1 MMNNILKLYR
11 LFEDGGKLLTEM
23 SLPFMLEKD
32 HTLFKDGDYEIWLS
46 AFTYNADRMGGAPS
60 ITATV
65 KSFQCLDNLWGN
77 NVYVEFRGERYFVMN
92 TPSSSK
98 DNDDERY
105 SHDVGFLAEREVL
118 NHVYFIDAV
127 QGESTVDI
135 YKSNTT
141 KVQFMG
147 NIQEFVGR
155 LNACLSYQKLDYK
168 AVIDEGITSED
179 MLVSFED
186 KYILEAL
193 QEIFNVYKIPY
204 YFVGKTIHIGY
215 TENTITKIFKYGFNE
230 ALLSINKENANYAII
245 NKIKGTGSSDNI
257 PYYYPNESDDRQA
270 IEASGKKWITP
281 MTNLM
286 PSIYR
291 ESEGAEQFYEAKNNT
306 YLIPE
311 SEEYYE
317 FENECSEKNQKQG
330 TTTFE
335 DIKPTIKEM
344 TNAEGLRMDM
354 FSAFA
359 YDMLDSDEVDENGDY
374 VHPYFFA
381 KLRKFDGEFGFNL
394 FDQAIEDETMQI
406 SMTSGVC
413 GGCTFEIGVGEDKQK
428 NLVQVDEDGVLLRD
442 DDGNVLWQNQVPQDR
457 QNDTKKY
464 EVWIAL
470 KKDNSTYGMVMPND
484 RSNLKPSIDD
494 TFVILNID
502 MPLQYVLNAE
512 KKLEESLIK
521 HMWMNNVEKFTFS
534 IKFSRIFFAENPDI
548 LSQLNE
554 NSRITIEY
562 NGIQHTLYVD
572 NFSYKLSEGDS
583 LPEIEVNLVDTL
595 NVGTNSLQTQLDSVK
610 QDILTS
616 LGGGGDILKAGLK
629 YFIRKDVNDTAK
641 GKISFVKGID
651 TTDYVANTSGACIL
665 KDSEGK
671 WLTEA
676 DNATFRGLM
685 YVGGDAT
692 VKGTLAV
699 EKDITAQGNA
709 SIAGSVSANTLE
721 TKGNAHVMGTLT
733 VDGGAQITDGI
744 RTDSVTVTNFEEGV
758 SEKHTSITPTDVET
772 QNLSSVNAQIN
783 IINNDNVS
791 DAFHG
796 NNGDFRGYLG
806 SRLFAEG
813 LTGYGWRIDE
823 HGDAWMGGLRLREFL
838 EVPEL
843 RYNRITVVTGEQWL
857 SKGGGIIESV
867 DESANTFVLK
877 LEDGEFASI
886 AKDDICKGIYN
897 FSGGFKTAYFKIVSL
912 GADGKTVTYELREG
926 TDVHPQP
933 FMHFVAYG
941 NFTDADRQGS
951 AYATTNYYRF
961 LKNVDDWDITA
972 KNIAMQFGD
981 LTNLKTE
988 YDIDMTGYSAYLQ
1001 NVYLTGLI
1009 KQLSGSGEECVV
1021 PAWRGEWQS
1030 GTVYYPNDLVKHN
1043 GSTWLCVNRTSSEP
1057 SKSNADWEVYVE
1069 KGDSGDAGTGT
1080 GIESITNFY
1089 AVSSSNTIVPS
1100 SWTTE
1105 VPEMTATLRYLWN
1118 YERIAYTDGRVTE
1131 TERRVIGVY
1140 GDRGNT
1146 GVGIESITEYYLATS
1161 QGSGVTTSTAG
1172 WTEEVQTITNGK
1184 KYLWNYEVVLYT
1196 DGSNYTSTP
1205 VIIGVY
1211 GDKGDDGV
1219 AGAMIRMRGEWA
1231 QNTQYVNN
1239 SDFRDVVLYDSHYKI
1254 CRQTHNSGTYF
1265 NSSYWD
1271 EFNEFINVATSVL
1284 LADTG
1289 YIKILG
1295 AGRLF
1300 VGRTDTNYGW
1310 EMTQGYIKHT
1320 SSGLELTYDGKLKS
1334 PDGLSLIVGNETLD
1348 DYTNGIALSA
1358 TEEKFNE
1365 VTGEVESLSAK
1376 ITLQDGK
1383 IESATQSITETN
1395 SRIDGIDSDIDGIN
1409 TEINTLNTSITQ
1421 QNGKISLI
1429 TEDITEIQG
1438 SIDGVNSE
1446 ISSLKS
1452 SLTLQGGEIT
1462 ALTESVSNLGTSVGE
1477 LQVTTDNISLKV
1489 SHLWPDNIFPDGDFE
1504 MGGKANQNV
1513 SNCTPTIDT
1522 AEVMFGSNSLKL
1534 ACQTTSNSWIYLGRG
1549 QVPVTAGNTYT
1560 IIFWLKGTASF
1571 TELGGACG
1579 AFFSKDDQLNLA
1591 GFTAFQPQITTSW
1604 TRLAY
1609 AVTAPAESK
1618 YLSLRLGVTGQS
1630 VARTLYFD
1638 GIMVFEGDLTAS
1650 PPDTFISGE
1659 NNKLLATGIDIY
1671 NNKIT
1676 VTADQFTVQNN
1687 EGETTAKVNADGV
1700 LETNGGIFRGLIK
1713 RTSIKIDRYNGN
1725 DYVKEGTFLG
1735 DTIKYVDIL
1744 DLGGFAVRYTGDFPS
1759 LGDYWQNVQLYFAG
1773 YGGTNGD
1780 NFGDTDTNDKLIELC
1795 GLLGTTAVFVNLSQW
1810 ATDIGFIDNTGTLQS
1825 RSLPSNGV
1833 AIGELKVSKDTD
1845 GSVIVY
1851 WDINIYQI

>member
-1 MMNNILKLYR
+1 M
-11 LFEDGGKLLTEM
+11 FEDGGKLLTEM
-23 SLPFMLEKD
+23 SLPFMLENGKTFKLEKD

-77 NVYVEFRGERYFVMN
+77 NVYVEFRGEKYFVMN

-98 DNDDERY
+98 DNEDERY
-105 SHDVGFLAEREVL
+105 SHEVEFLAEREVL

-168 AVIDEGITSED
+168 AVIDDGITSED

-193 QEIFNVYKIPY
+193 QEIFNVYEIPY

-257 PYYYPNESDDRQA
+257 PYYYPNESDDRDA

-317 FENECSEKNQKQG
+317 FENEYSEKNQKQG

-359 YDMLDSDEVDENGDY
+359 YDLLDSDEVDENGDY

-381 KLRKFDGEFGFNL
+381 KLRKFDGEYGFNL
-394 FDQAIEDETMQI
+394 FDHAIEDETMQI

-413 GGCTFEIGVGEDKQK
+413 GGCTFEIGVGEDTQK
-428 NLVQVDEDGVLLRD
+428 NIVQVDENGVLLRD

-457 QNDTKKY
+457 QNDTKNY

-470 KKDNSTYGMVMPND
+470 KKDNSTYGMVMPNV
-484 RSNLKPSIDD
+484 RSNLQPTIDD

-521 HMWMNNVEKFTFS
+521 HMWTNNVEKFTFS

-616 LGGGGDILKAGLK
+616 LGGGGDILKTGLK

-641 GKISFVKGID
+641 GKISFTKGLD
-651 TTDYVANTSGACIL
+651 TTDYVENTSGASL
-665 KDSEGK
+665 QKDSESK
-671 WLTEA
+671 WKLETDKVHA
-676 DNATFRGLM
+676 RNGLQ
-685 YVGGDAT
+685 VEGGAVITNGIESD
-692 VKGTLAV
+692 TL
-699 EKDITAQGNA
+699 DLSGNA
-709 SIAGSVSANTLE
+709 F
-721 TKGNAHVMGTLT
+721 
-733 VDGGAQITDGI
+733 VDGKLNVNNGADIKNGT
-744 RTDSVTVTNFEEGV
+744 TTSEVTVTNYG
-758 SEKHTSITPTDVET
+758 SGIDEKHTSITPTDVET

-783 IINNDNVS
+783 VLNNDGTS
-791 DAFHG
+791 DSFHG
-796 NNGDFRGYLG
+796 NNGDFKGYLG

-813 LTGYGWRIDE
+813 LAGYGWRIDSN
-823 HGDAWMGGLRLREFL
+823 GDAWMGGLRLREFL

-867 DESANTFVLK
+867 DESSNAFVLK

-886 AKDDICKGIYN
+886 ATDDICKGIYN
-897 FSGGFKTAYFKIVSL
+897 FDGGFKTAYFKIVSL
-912 GADGKTVTYELREG
+912 DTDGKTVTYKLREG

-951 AYATTNYYRF
+951 AYATTNYYRY

-972 KNIAMQFGD
+972 ENIAMQFGD

-1043 GSTWLCVNRTSSEP
+1043 GSTWLCVKQTSTEP
-1057 SKSNADWEVYVE
+1057 AKSNTDWEVYVE
-1069 KGDSGDAGTGT
+1069 KGDSGDAGTGV
-1080 GIESITNFY
+1080 GIESITNYY
-1089 AVSSSNTIVPS
+1089 AVSDSNRIPPTDWV
-1100 SWTTE
+1100 TT
-1105 VPEMTATLRYLWN
+1105 VPEMTEEQRYLWN
-1118 YERIAYTDGRVTE
+1118 YEVVAYTDGKTTE
-1131 TERRVIGVY
+1131 TEKHVIGVY
-1140 GDRGNT
+1140 GNS
-1146 GVGIESITEYYLATS
+1146 GIDGISIASITEYYLATS
-1161 QGSGVTTSTAG
+1161 QNSGITADTEG
-1172 WTEEVQTITNGK
+1172 WTTEVQTITNDK
-1184 KYLWNYEVVLYT
+1184 KYLWNYSVILYT
-1196 DGSNYTSTP
+1196 DGSNYISKP
-1205 VIIGVY
+1205 IIIGVY

-1219 AGAMIRMRGEWA
+1219 AGAMIRMRGEWTK
-1231 QNTQYVNN
+1231 NTEYVNN
-1239 SDFRDVVLYDSHYKI
+1239 SQFRDVVLYNAEYKI
-1254 CRQTHNSGTYF
+1254 CRQSHNSGTSF
-1265 NSSYWD
+1265 NASYWD
-1271 EFNEFINVATSVL
+1271 AFNEFINVATSVL

-1300 VGRTDTNYGW
+1300 VGQTDNNYGW

-1320 SSGLELTYDGKLKS
+1320 DTGLELTADGKLKS
-1334 PDGLSLIVGNETLD
+1334 PDGLSLIVGEETLE
-1348 DYTNGIALSA
+1348 DYANGIALTA
-1358 TEEKFNE
+1358 TEEKFNTVNGQIE
-1365 VTGEVESLSAK
+1365 DLSSQLTVQA
-1376 ITLQDGK
+1376 G
-1383 IESATQSITETN
+1383 
-1395 SRIDGIDSDIDGIN
+1395 
-1409 TEINTLNTSITQ
+1409 
-1421 QNGKISLI
+1421 
-1429 TEDITEIQG
+1429 
-1438 SIDGVNSE
+1438 E
-1446 ISSLKS
+1446 ISAVS
-1452 SLTLQGGEIT
+1452 
-1462 ALTESVSNLGTSVGE
+1462 ESVSDLGTSVGE

-1522 AEVMFGSNSLKL
+1522 ADVMFGSNSLKL

-1579 AFFSKDDQLNLA
+1579 AFFSKDEQLTTA

-1604 TRLAY
+1604 TRYAY
-1609 AVTAPAESK
+1609 KVTAPAESK

-1630 VARTLYFD
+1630 AGRILYFD

-1700 LETNGGIFRGLIK
+1700 LETNSGIFRGLIK

-1759 LGDYWQNVQLYFAG
+1759 LGDYWRHVQLYFAG

-1780 NFGDTDTNDKLIELC
+1780 NFGDTDTEDKLLNLL
-1795 GLLGTTAVFVNLSQW
+1795 GLLGTTAVFMNLSQW

-1833 AIGELKVSKDTD
+1833 AIGELKASKDTD

-1851 WDINIYQI
+1851 WDMNIYQI